1 MAQVNI
7 AYLALIFIAEPI
19 STTMKFPPTIV
30 RTSVASPLGDLTL
43 AASATGLAG
52 LWFSDQPHLPEMRG
66 WTEQAD
72 HPLFLQT
79 AKELDEYFAG
89 QRLTFTVP
97 LDLGYGTAFQQ
108 QVWQCLLQ
116 IAPGQTTTYG
126 GISQQIGNPKAMR
139 AVGGA
144 VGRNPIGIIVPC
156 HRVIGSDGSLTG
168 YTGGL
173 DRKIALLT
181 LEPDSS
187 QPAGK
192 SARSAPYPITQSL
205 F

>member
-1 MAQVNI
+1 
-7 AYLALIFIAEPI
+7 
-19 STTMKFPPTIV
+19 MKFPSTIV
-30 RTSVASPLGDLTL
+30 RTPIPRPLGELTL
-43 AASATGLAG
+43 AASAQGLAG
-52 LWFSDQPHLPEMRG
+52 LWFSDQPHLPETRS
-66 WTEQAD
+66 WAEQAD
-72 HPLFLQT
+72 HPVFLQT
-79 AKELDEYFAG
+79 AQELKEYFAG
-89 QRLTFTVP
+89 HRLIFTMS

-126 GISQQIGNPKAMR
+126 NISQQIGNPKAMR

-173 DRKIALLT
+173 DRKVALLT
-181 LEPDSS
+181 LEP
-187 QPAGK
+187 QPPQSAGK
-192 SARSAPYPITQSL
+192 YACSIAQPVTQSL

>member
-1 MAQVNI
+1 
-7 AYLALIFIAEPI
+7 
-19 STTMKFPPTIV
+19 MKFPSTIE
-30 RTSVASPLGDLTL
+30 RTTIASPLGPLTL
-43 AASATGLAG
+43 AASTQGLAG
-52 LWFSDQPHLPEMRG
+52 LWFSDQPHLPEMRT
-66 WTEQAD
+66 WTEHAD
-72 HPLFLQT
+72 HPVFLQT
-79 AKELDEYFAG
+79 AQELEEYFAG
-89 QRLTFTVP
+89 HRLTFTVP

-116 IAPGQTTTYG
+116 IAPGKTTTYG
-126 GISQQIGNPKAMR
+126 AISQQIGNPKAMR

-173 DRKIALLT
+173 NRKVALLT
-181 LEPDSS
+181 LEPNTPKD
-187 QPAGK
+187 AGK
-192 SARSAPYPITQSL
+192 SAVPHPVTQSL

>member
-1 MAQVNI
+1 
-7 AYLALIFIAEPI
+7 
-19 STTMKFPPTIV
+19 MKFPSTIV
-30 RTSVASPLGDLTL
+30 RTTIASPLGELTL
-43 AASATGLAG
+43 AASAQGLAG
-52 LWFSDQPHLPEMRG
+52 LWFSDQPHLPEMCG
-66 WTEQAD
+66 WTEYAD

-108 QVWQCLLQ
+108 QVWQRLLQ

-126 GISQQIGNPKAMR
+126 AISQQIGNPKAMR

-173 DRKIALLT
+173 DRKVALLT
-181 LEPDSS
+181 LEPQSPQS
-187 QPAGK
+187 AGQY
-192 SARSAPYPITQSL
+192 ARTTAYPTTQSL